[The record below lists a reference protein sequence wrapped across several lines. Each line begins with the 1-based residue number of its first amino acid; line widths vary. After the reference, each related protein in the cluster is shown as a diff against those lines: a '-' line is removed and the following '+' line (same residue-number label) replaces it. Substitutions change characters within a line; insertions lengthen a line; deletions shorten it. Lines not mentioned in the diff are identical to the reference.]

1 MYDPTVTAVSPDL
14 VNHPPHYT
22 TGRIEVL
29 DFIEDQRFGY
39 LAGQVVKYVSRY
51 RHKRA
56 PLQDLQ
62 KARFYLDRL
71 IAKLERGEV
80 E

>member
-1 MYDPTVTAVSPDL
+1 MTGKKRALQQKPPVDW
-14 VNHPPHYT
+14 VNKPPHYL
-22 TGRIEVL
+22 TGKIEVL
-29 DFIEDQRFGY
+29 DFIEDQKFGY
-39 LAGQVVKYVSRY
+39 LAGTVVKYLSRY
-51 RHKRA
+51 RHKGT

-71 IAKLERGEV
+71 IAKEGV